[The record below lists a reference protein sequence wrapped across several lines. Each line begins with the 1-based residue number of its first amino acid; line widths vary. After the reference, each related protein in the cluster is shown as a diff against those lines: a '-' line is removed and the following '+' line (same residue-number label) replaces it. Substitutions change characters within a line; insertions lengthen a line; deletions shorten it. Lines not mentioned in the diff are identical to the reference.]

1 MRLFLLPLLLL
12 LSCYPNSEAQRI
24 HQVAQQYEQYKEAS
38 IMHKR
43 FKHSDIV
50 PLIEKREQDTRY
62 RVIKAGKSVEERD
75 IYLMRIGSG
84 KTKVLLWSQM
94 HGNEPT
100 ATMAIFDLLNFFEQ
114 NDQFNDLRLF
124 ILENLTLYF
133 IPMLNPDG
141 AERFSRQNA
150 LGVDLNRDALR
161 LQNPEARI
169 LKRAQQELK
178 PDWGF
183 NLHDQSR
190 YYAVGKTNKPASIS
204 FLAPAFNYEKAVD
217 GKRADAMKLI
227 VAMNQILQQYIPGQ
241 VAKYSD
247 AFEPRAFGD
256 NIQKWGTRTI
266 LIETGAQ
273 YNDPEKQYL
282 RKMNFLALLGAFEAV
297 AKNNYEQNALRDYE
311 DIPFNRRSLYDLILR
326 RATLEHRG
334 RKYTLDLACNREEK
348 MGAEGVYYEANLVY
362 IGDMSTSF
370 GYEEFDAENYQV
382 RLGREH
388 PLTFE
393 TVLDATQNSF
403 QEYYR
408 EGYTILKVLKLP
420 PPEHLE
426 SYPIQFVASDETI
439 SPQIALWTN
448 PSFFLERNGRK
459 EYVVV
464 NGKLIKL

>member
-12 LSCYPNSEAQRI
+12 FSCHSSSTAQLI
-24 HQVAQQYEQYKEAS
+24 HQVAKQYEQYKEAS
-38 IMHKR
+38 ITQKR

-50 PLIEKREQDTRY
+50 PLIEKREKDTRY
-62 RVIKAGKSVEERD
+62 RIIKAGKSVEERD
-75 IYLMRIGSG
+75 IYLLRIGTG

-94 HGNEPT
+94 HGDEPT

-114 NDQFNDLRLF
+114 SDQFNDLRQA

-141 AERFSRQNA
+141 AERFRRQNA

-190 YYAVGKTNKPASIS
+190 YYAAGKTNKPASIS
-204 FLAPAFNYEKAVD
+204 FLAPAFNYEKVVD

-227 VAMNQILQQYIPGQ
+227 VEMNQILQQYLPGQ

-247 AFEPRAFGD
+247 VFEPRAFGD

-282 RKMNFLALLGAFEAV
+282 RKMNFLALLGAFESIS
-297 AKNNYEQNALRDYE
+297 KGDYEQNALRDYE
-311 DIPFNRRSLYDLILR
+311 DIPFNKRSLYDLILR
-326 RATLEHRG
+326 KAMVEHRG
-334 RKYTLDLACNREEK
+334 RKYTMDLAFNRDEK
-348 MGAEGVYYEANLVY
+348 MGGDGVYYEGKLVY
-362 IGDMSTSF
+362 IGDLSTSY
-370 GYEEFDAENYQV
+370 GYEEFNAENYQV

-420 PPEHLE
+420 PPEHLAD
-426 SYPIQFVASDETI
+426 YPIQFVASNETI
-439 SPQIALWTN
+439 LPQIALWTN

-459 EYVVV
+459 EYLVV

>member
-1 MRLFLLPLLLL
+1 LLPLFLLF
-12 LSCYPNSEAQRI
+12 SCHSTSEAQLI
-24 HQVAQQYEQYKEAS
+24 HQVAKQYEQYKESS
-38 IMHKR
+38 ITHKR
-43 FKHSDIV
+43 FKHAEIV
-50 PLIEKREQDTRY
+50 PLIEKRQNDTRY

-75 IYLMRIGSG
+75 IYLVRIGSG

-94 HGNEPT
+94 HGDEPT

-114 NDQFNDLRLF
+114 NDQFNALRQS
-124 ILENLTLYF
+124 ILDNLTLYF

-141 AERFSRQNA
+141 AERFRRQNA

-161 LQNPEARI
+161 LQNPEGRI

-227 VAMNQILQQYIPGQ
+227 VEMNQILQQYIPGQ

-266 LIETGAQ
+266 LIESGGQ

-282 RKMNFLALLGAFEAV
+282 RKMNFLALLGAFESI
-297 AKNNYEQNALRDYE
+297 AKQTYEQNRLRDYE
-311 DIPFNRRSLYDLILR
+311 DIPFNMRSLYDLILR
-326 RATLEHRG
+326 KATVSYRG
-334 RKYTLDLACNREEK
+334 RKYKMDLAFNREEK
-348 MGAEGVYYEANLVY
+348 TGDEGVYYEGKLVY
-362 IGDMSTSF
+362 IGDLSTSF
-370 GYEEFDAENYQV
+370 AYEEFDAEGYEV

-393 TVLDATQNSF
+393 TILDATQNSF
-403 QEYYR
+403 QEYYQD
-408 EGYTILKVLKLP
+408 GYTILKVLKLP
-420 PPEHLE
+420 PPEHLAA
-426 SYPIQFVASDETI
+426 YPIQFVPSTETI
-439 SPQIALWTN
+439 LPQIALWTN

-459 EYVVV
+459 EYLVV
-464 NGKLIKL
+464 NGILSKL

>member
-1 MRLFLLPLLLL
+1 MKFLLPLLLL
-12 LSCYPNSEAQRI
+12 FSCYSSTEAQVV
-24 HQVAQQYEQYKEAS
+24 HQVAKDYEQYKEAR
-38 IMHKR
+38 ITHKR
-43 FKHSDIV
+43 FTHSDIV
-50 PLIEKREQDTRY
+50 PLIQKRENDTRY
-62 RVIKAGKSVEERD
+62 RVIKAGKSVEGRD

-94 HGNEPT
+94 HGDEPT

-114 NDQFNDLRLF
+114 NDQFNALRES
-124 ILENLTLYF
+124 ILSNLTLYF

-141 AERFSRQNA
+141 AERFRRQNA

-178 PDWGF
+178 PHWGF

-204 FLAPAFNYEKAVD
+204 FLAPAFNYQKDVD

-227 VAMNQILQQYIPGQ
+227 VEMNQILQEYIPGQ

-282 RKMNFLALLGAFEAV
+282 RKMNFLTLLGAFESIS
-297 AKNNYEQNALRDYE
+297 KENYEQNALRDYE
-311 DIPFNRRSLYDLILR
+311 DIPFNSRSLYDLILR
-326 RATLEHRG
+326 GATVEHRG
-334 RKYTLDLACNREEK
+334 RKYTMDLAFNREEK
-348 MGAEGVYYEANLVY
+348 MGEEDPYYEGQLVY
-362 IGDMSTSF
+362 IGDLSTSY
-370 GYEEFDAENYQV
+370 GYEEFNAESYQV

-388 PLTFE
+388 PLIFE
-393 TVLDATQNSF
+393 TVLDAAQNSF
-403 QEYYR
+403 QEYYKD
-408 EGYTILKVLKLP
+408 GYTILKVTKLP
-420 PPEHLE
+420 PPEHLTA
-426 SYPIQFVASDETI
+426 YPIQFVLSDENI
-439 SPQIALWTN
+439 NPQIALWTN

-459 EYVVV
+459 EYLVV
-464 NGKLIKL
+464 NGKLSKLK